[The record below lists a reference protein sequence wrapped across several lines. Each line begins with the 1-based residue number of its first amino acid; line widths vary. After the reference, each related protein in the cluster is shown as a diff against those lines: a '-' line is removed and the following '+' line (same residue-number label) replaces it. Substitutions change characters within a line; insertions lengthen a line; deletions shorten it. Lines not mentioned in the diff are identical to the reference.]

1 MNTKHNKLT
10 IQELKDFKKKK
21 SRLIF
26 DIVEKYQKYFNK
38 KVEDISI
45 LDYGCGRGRITIL
58 LKQLGYNFYGVD
70 ASYDTINKSD
80 DICMELG
87 FNHNEIF
94 KVVKEN
100 NNYEIPF
107 NDGYFDI
114 IITEHLLEHVE
125 NIDFLIKDF
134 NRVTNKNSIIFNTL
148 PGKYSLVEPHL
159 KMPFINLNKNL
170 GKLLIPFFVKLKIEP
185 KWIELNNKDTDEKI
199 SRYLKY
205 YNNSLFFRSYSFYK
219 KLFKQHNLHTVIT
232 LGENEKVKKGKI
244 LKLIPNFIMV
254 ILTDIYLMQFI
265 SYRENID
272 IRDFLK

>member
-58 LKQLGYNFYGVD
+58 LKQLGYNVYGVD

-185 KWIELNNKDTDEKI
+185 KWSELENTTMKEKI
-199 SRYLKY
+199 FTYLNY
-205 YNNSLFFRSYSFYK
+205 YEKALFFRSFGSYKYSFK
-219 KLFKQHNLHTVIT
+219 SNDFKCYV
-232 LGENEKVKKGKI
+232 V
-244 LKLIPNFIMV
+244 LKYNNKYNKFVRFLPQFI
-254 ILTDIYLMQFI
+254 INNIFIMQFI
-265 SYRENID
+265 CYRDSINIKEL
-272 IRDFLK
+272 LK